1 MEKTTKTKPTRRCPK
16 CKREYTAEPAISRK
30 DNKTEICP
38 SCGLI
43 EALEDFRGR
52 LEKEK
57 DEALKLARKTK
68 RMGTLLK
75 LACILI
81 TMLCSFSAGL
91 CVKQGDWV
99 FFIPNISLII
109 INLIHFKK
117 LLD

>member
-1 MEKTTKTKPTRRCPK
+1 MKETTNQKQIRRCPK
-16 CKREYTAEPAISRK
+16 CKREYTAEPAISRE

-43 EALEDFRGR
+43 ESLENLQSH

-57 DEALKLARKTK
+57 DDALKEPKKLERLKMIAR
-68 RMGTLLK
+68 
-75 LACILI
+75 AISILI
-81 TMLCSFSAGL
+81 ILLCSFSAGV

-99 FFIPNISLII
+99 FFVPDISLII
-109 INLIHFKK
+109 INLLHFKK

>member
-16 CKREYTAEPAISRK
+16 CKCEYTAEPAISRK

-43 EALEDFRGR
+43 ETLDDYLDH

-57 DEALKLARKTK
+57 EEVLKLARKTK
-68 RMGTLLK
+68 RMETLLK

-81 TMLCSFSAGL
+81 ILLCSFSAGL
-91 CVKQGDWV
+91 CATQGDWV